1 MKTLLIL
8 GAGKEQVP
16 AIIRAKNKG
25 IYTIVLDMN
34 PEAEG
39 FKYADEH
46 HIVSI
51 RDEEALIN
59 FARKYDKKID
69 GVITIASD
77 IPHMVSRVAEEL
89 GVKHIPIEAADLA
102 VNKFKMKE
110 ALKKAGVNVPHFRK
124 ISSIEDLK
132 KFISEY
138 DYPVVIKPVD
148 NSGAR
153 GVLILTENVD
163 LSWAFDESKSN
174 SRSGDVMVEKFLEGP
189 QMSTEGI
196 MYEDNFYITGFADR
210 NYDKLEKFFPNIIED
225 GGDSPTAL
233 SQEAKELV
241 NIEFEK
247 AVRVLGIN
255 WGPGKGDMIYS
266 NGKAYVV
273 EIAARLSGGNFC
285 YDHVPLGTGVDIVD
299 AYINMAVDNTMD
311 IECFKPKFEKGVAQ
325 RYFFPGTGKIKKIVG
340 LDKVKDMESIK
351 KIDFFVEE
359 GEIIEKQANHTTR
372 VGYVIAVGK
381 DKKEAVKFA
390 EEAIKSVEFIFE

>member
-1 MKTLLIL
+1 MKKLLIL

-16 AIIRAKNKG
+16 AITRAKNKG

-34 PEAEG
+34 ENAEG
-39 FKYADEH
+39 FKYADEY

-51 RDEEALIN
+51 RDEKALID

-77 IPHMVSRVAEEL
+77 IPHMVSRVAQEI

-102 VNKFKMKE
+102 VNKFRMKE
-110 ALKKAGVNVPHFRK
+110 TLKEAGVNIPPFRK
-124 ISSIEDLK
+124 ISSTEELE
-132 KFISEY
+132 KFIDKY
-138 DYPVVIKPVD
+138 DYPIVIKPVD

-153 GVLILTENVD
+153 GVLALTENID
-163 LSWAFDESKSN
+163 LSWAFNESKSN

-196 MYEDNFYITGFADR
+196 MHENNFYITGFADR
-210 NYDKLEKFFPNIIED
+210 NYDKLEEFFPNIIED
-225 GGDSPTAL
+225 GGDSPTLL
-233 SQEAKELV
+233 SQEAKKLV

-247 AVRVLGIN
+247 AVRALGIN

-266 NGKAYVV
+266 KGKAYVV

-299 AYINMAVDNTMD
+299 VYIDMAVGNSID

-325 RYFFPGTGKIKKIVG
+325 RYFFPGTGKIKEIVG
-340 LDKVKDMESIK
+340 VDKVKNMESIK

-372 VGYVIAVGK
+372 VGYVIAVAK

-390 EEAIKSVEFIFE
+390 EEAINSVEFIFE